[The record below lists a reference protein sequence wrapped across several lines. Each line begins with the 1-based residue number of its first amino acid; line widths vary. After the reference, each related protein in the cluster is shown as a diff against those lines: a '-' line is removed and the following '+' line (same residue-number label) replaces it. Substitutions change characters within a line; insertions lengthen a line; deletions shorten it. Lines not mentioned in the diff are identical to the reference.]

1 MRKGL
6 KKSAAFLLAVCMIF
20 SLFAGVPMSVKAEDV
35 PLTGLFVT
43 DCIAGAGFVQGEGA
57 KVTYSKYI
65 TADVSTE
72 DRLYL
77 KYADTKEAEGT
88 PVTAGAIKIT
98 KGGQSAEGKASV
110 AVCEENPNF
119 CDFTFKET
127 GDYVVTYTGEESNN
141 TITIHVHYPLLG
153 FYKENKQNVE
163 NFIRDFSLEGGKNNA
178 VHVIPDFL
186 DGVEGIKSIKYEVEV
201 DGVDPSLVTL
211 ENKSSSENPS
221 GTAGA
226 TVTIAADATGD
237 FVIKVVG
244 TVEYKDAKK
253 EADILNASLSCH
265 GKMTGLVA
273 AWPDDW
279 NDDGPFVTEIT
290 EYGKYWELNSK
301 VTHVLYFGTKEGE
314 GTPAP
319 YTGTLTITKV
329 DGTTDADTAI
339 IKHEENDAVCDGFYD
354 VYFSGRESGTYRI
367 TAEGGSY
374 ITVNVVEPNA
384 GFFSSSDIGIN
395 SYLDEQEMTFSES
408 SNRTFYFAYKEK
420 LGDDITLEI
429 VKDENRPMLE
439 TNGNSDQVNF
449 TEISKSGEYTV
460 YQITLGE
467 NFEISYCDDYDF
479 VLRIRYPD
487 ENEESYGLILHSQR
501 EGFVYTWPQW
511 DDKIGD
517 ANYYITPIYGFDK
530 VGSHQDEK
538 TILYFGKMDADGNV
552 TPVRN
557 VGDITAGDGAL
568 IEKYK
573 DGIPGFYIVT
583 LPQREKEYT
592 FTCGGSKIRIYR
604 GTSLIRF
611 YTDEACTDNNEI
623 SDYTFFAGE
632 NKDFYVKLGGFSYE
646 EDNDYDFIFGKDENS
661 KYNEENQSGGD
672 YYFRINYEKG
682 DSTITSNPDA
692 PITITQ
698 INAGPDNCKSEK
710 IYKISVKNNAPA
722 QFGLYIGTQIH
733 WDWKEEEIIQICKMK
748 TEADTESTFKVDD
761 QYVTIEEAPQ
771 PNELVGEGKEGLTEE
786 QKSAV
791 EAGADLS
798 VSIKADEIK
807 VGAEGKVEVPE
818 NASNEVKQ
826 EIAKVQ
832 EAVDRIETTKGDKL
846 SDQYETTYIDLTVN
860 TVVKSTNGTE
870 IKNSVTETKSP
881 LIIKIPL
888 PTELK
893 DKGHYVVIR
902 FHDGKSDILTATY
915 DSREGYL
922 TFETDRFST
931 YAIAYRETT
940 AIDELDFGSVTW
952 KNAQED
958 TFTYDGTTK
967 TCRVAL
973 DGLPEGCT
981 ANLSGMSASETGEY
995 VVNVDSI
1002 TYGTTTYKASE
1013 LAGKLPQA
1021 ITDGYSWAIE
1031 KKSES
1036 GNQGGGTGGVPTNP
1050 TEPTEPTNPTEP
1062 TEPEETVQ
1070 KGDIETVD
1078 GNSYQVTSVSA
1089 TKKTVAYAGG
1099 DKKAK
1104 KVKIPS
1110 SIVIDGTT
1118 YKVTAIADNALSGYG
1133 KLTTVTIPSTV
1144 TKIRKNAFKNCTSLK
1159 SVTIPKNVTSIGTNA
1174 FYNCKKLTSV
1184 EFNGT
1189 KITKIGDGSFQKC
1202 AALKSVTVP
1211 ASVKEIGKNAFKDCT
1226 KLSKITFKGTKI
1238 TKIGKNAFAN
1248 IAKKP
1253 VIAVPKSKKSAY
1265 KKLLDKAGYK
1275 KTVK

>member
-20 SLFAGVPMSVKAEDV
+20 SLFAGMPMSVKAEDA
-35 PLTGLFVT
+35 PLTRLLVT
-43 DCIAGAGFVQGEGA
+43 DCIAGADFVQGEGA
-57 KVTYSKYI
+57 EVTYSTYI

-77 KYADTKEAEGT
+77 KYANTEEDPGT
-88 PVTAGAIKIT
+88 PVTAGAIEIT
-98 KGGQSAEGKASV
+98 KDGQSAEGKASV
-110 AVCEENPNF
+110 KACEENPNF
-119 CDFTFKET
+119 CDFTFRET
-127 GDYVVTYTGEESNN
+127 GDYVVTYTGEASNN
-141 TITIHVHYPLLG
+141 AITIHVHYPLLG
-153 FYKENKQNVE
+153 FYKENEQNVE
-163 NFIRDFSLEGGKNNA
+163 NFIRDFSLEGGKDNT
-178 VHVIPDFL
+178 VHVIPGFL
-186 DGVEGIKSIKYEVEV
+186 DGVEGIKSIKYEIEV
-201 DGVDPSLVTL
+201 DGVAPSLVTL

-237 FVIKVVG
+237 FVIEVVG
-244 TVEYKDAKK
+244 TVEYEDAKK

-273 AWPDDW
+273 AWPDDG
-279 NDDGPFVTEIT
+279 NDDGPFVTGET

-449 TEISKSGEYTV
+449 KEISKSGEYTV

-487 ENEESYGLILHSQR
+487 ENEDSYGLILHSQR

-557 VGDITAGDGAL
+557 VGDITAEDGAS

-611 YTDEACTDNNEI
+611 YTDEACTDEI

-632 NKDFYVKLGGFSYE
+632 NKDFYVKLGGFSDE
-646 EDNDYDFIFGKDENS
+646 EENDYDFIFGKDENS
-661 KYNEENQSGGD
+661 KYNEENPSGD
-672 YYFRINYEKG
+672 DWYFRINYENG
-682 DSTITSNPDA
+682 ESTIASNHDA
-692 PITITQ
+692 PITIEQ
-698 INAGPDNCKSEK
+698 KEAGSDSSKSEK
-710 IYKISVKNNAPA
+710 IYKISVKDNAPA
-722 QFGLYIGTQIH
+722 QFGLYIGTQIK

-748 TEADTESTFKVDD
+748 TEVDTNSTFKVDD

-771 PNELVGEGKEGLTEE
+771 PNDLVGEGKEGLTEE
-786 QKSAV
+786 QKTAV

-952 KNAQED
+952 KNAEED

-981 ANLSGMSASETGEY
+981 ANLSGMSASATGEY

-1104 KVKIPS
+1104 KVKVPS

-1144 TKIRKNAFKNCTSLK
+1144 TKIGKNAFKNCTSLK

-1184 EFNGT
+1184 KFNGT